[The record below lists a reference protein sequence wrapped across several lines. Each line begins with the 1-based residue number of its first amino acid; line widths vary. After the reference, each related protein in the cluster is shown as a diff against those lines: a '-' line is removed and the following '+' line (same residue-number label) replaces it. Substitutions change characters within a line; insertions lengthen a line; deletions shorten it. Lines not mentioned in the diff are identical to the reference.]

1 MAGNKDS
8 QAEWQE
14 KINDIQRQLKETR
27 KQLDRVNKGKRFNL
41 SGIKGLQVETDLQRR
56 RRELEAKKEFFRVY
70 QEPELRFSDEKD
82 RLKA

>member
-41 SGIKGLQVETDLQRR
+41 SGIKGLQAETDLQRR
-56 RRELEAKKEFFRVY
+56 RRELEERKEFFRYV
-70 QEPELRFSDEKD
+70 QEPQLRFSDEKD
-82 RLKA
+82 RVKA